1 MITVTDLTKQFG
13 KVQAVQGVSFAA
25 PDGRITGLLG
35 PNGAGKSTTLRML
48 ATLLR
53 PDSGDALIDGE
64 SITTHPIEVRRR
76 IGVLSHASGLYP
88 QLTARENI
96 RYFAELHGME
106 RRVADDRIAELAN
119 LLELSEFLD
128 RKTKGFSQGQRLKTA
143 LARALVHRPRN
154 LILDEPTNGLD
165 VMAVRNLRALLHKL
179 REEGHCILCSSQ
191 VMQEVALLCDEVV
204 VIAQGRVAA
213 AGTVESLRAEAGEA
227 TLEDAFVKL
236 IGTAEGLN

>member
-1 MITVTDLTKQFG
+1 MINVTDLSKRFG
-13 KVQAVQGVSFAA
+13 KVQAVERVSFSA

-53 PDSGDALIDGE
+53 PDSGDAMIDGQ
-64 SITTHPIEVRRR
+64 SASKNPIEVRRR

-96 RYFAELHGME
+96 VYFAELHGLD
-106 RRVADDRIAELAN
+106 RVTAKTRVEELAR

-128 RKTKGFSQGQRLKTA
+128 RKAKGFSQGQRLKTA
-143 LARALVHRPRN
+143 LARALVHSPRN

-165 VMAVRNLRALLHKL
+165 VMAVRNLRALLHRL
-179 REEGHCILCSSQ
+179 REQGHCILFSSH

>member
-1 MITVTDLTKQFG
+1 
-13 KVQAVQGVSFAA
+13 
-25 PDGRITGLLG
+25 
-35 PNGAGKSTTLRML
+35 
-48 ATLLR
+48 
-53 PDSGDALIDGE
+53 
-64 SITTHPIEVRRR
+64 
-76 IGVLSHASGLYP
+76 VLSHSSGLYP

-96 RYFAELHGME
+96 LYFAELHGID
-106 RRVADDRIAELAN
+106 RQQARARVAELAA
-119 LLELSEFLD
+119 LLEIGEFLD

-143 LARALVHRPRN
+143 LARALVHSPRN

-165 VMAVRNLRALLHKL
+165 VMAVRNLRALLTRL
-179 REEGHCILCSSQ
+179 REQGHCVLFSSH

-213 AGTVESLRAEAGEA
+213 SGTVEALRSQAGEA

>member
-1 MITVTDLTKQFG
+1 MIQVTDLSKRFG
-13 KVQAVQGVSFAA
+13 KVQAVERVSFMA

-53 PDSGDALIDGE
+53 PDSGDAMVDGQ
-64 SITTHPIEVRRR
+64 SAIKNPIEVKRR

-96 RYFAELHGME
+96 MYFAELHGLN
-106 RRVADDRIAELAN
+106 RPTAKARIEELSR

-128 RKTKGFSQGQRLKTA
+128 RKAKGFSQGQRLKTA
-143 LARALVHRPRN
+143 LARALVHSPKN

-165 VMAVRNLRALLHKL
+165 VMAVRNLRALLHRL
-179 REEGHCILCSSQ
+179 REQGHCILFSSH

-213 AGTVESLRAEAGEA
+213 SGTIESLRAEAGEA
-227 TLEDAFVKL
+227 SLEDAFVKL

>member
-1 MITVTDLTKQFG
+1 MIQVTDLSKRFG
-13 KVQAVQGVSFAA
+13 KVQAVERVSFMA

-53 PDSGDALIDGE
+53 PDSGDAMVDGQ
-64 SITTHPIEVRRR
+64 SAIKNPIEVKRR

-96 RYFAELHGME
+96 MYFAELHGLN
-106 RRVADDRIAELAN
+106 RPTAKARIEELSR

-128 RKTKGFSQGQRLKTA
+128 RKAKGFSQGQRLKTA
-143 LARALVHRPRN
+143 LARALVHSPKN

-165 VMAVRNLRALLHKL
+165 VMAVRNLRALLHRL
-179 REEGHCILCSSQ
+179 REQGRCILFSSH

-213 AGTVESLRAEAGEA
+213 SGTIESLRAEAGEA
-227 TLEDAFVKL
+227 SLEDAFVKL

>member
-1 MITVTDLTKQFG
+1 MIKVTDLSKRFG
-13 KVQAVQGVSFAA
+13 KVQAVERVSFAA

-53 PDSGDALIDGE
+53 PDSGDAMIDGQ
-64 SITTHPIEVRRR
+64 SALRDPIEVRRR

-96 RYFAELHGME
+96 VYFAELHGLD
-106 RRVADDRIAELAN
+106 RVTAKARVEELAR

-128 RKTKGFSQGQRLKTA
+128 RKAKGFSQGQRLKTA
-143 LARALVHRPRN
+143 LARALVHSPRN

-165 VMAVRNLRALLHKL
+165 VMAVRNLRALLHRL
-179 REEGHCILCSSQ
+179 REQGHCILFSSH

-213 AGTVESLRAEAGEA
+213 AGTIESLRAEAGEA

>member
-1 MITVTDLTKQFG
+1 MIRVEGLSKKFG
-13 KVQAVQGVSFAA
+13 KVEAVRGVSFKAD
-25 PDGRITGLLG
+25 DGRITGLLG

-53 PDSGDALIDGE
+53 PDAGDALVDGQ
-64 SITTHPIEVRRR
+64 SVSVDPIAVRRR

-96 RYFAELHGME
+96 VYFAELHGLDLRQAE
-106 RRVADDRIAELAN
+106 ARVAELAS
-119 LLELSEFLD
+119 LLDLGEILD
-128 RKTKGFSQGQRLKTA
+128 RKSKGFSQGQRLKTA
-143 LARALVHRPRN
+143 LARSLVHSPRN

-165 VMAVRNLRALLHKL
+165 VMAVRNLRALLVRL
-179 REEGHCILCSSQ
+179 REQGHCIVFSSH

-213 AGTVESLRAEAGEA
+213 EGTIESLRAQAGEA